1 MKRLLC
7 IVIVVMALTGCNSIV
22 QDQVIVFEDFKAN
35 TKTTTTT
42 KVTDKSF
49 TLGSKGL
56 GTYQVFSVNMLKK

>member
-22 QDQVIVFEDFKAN
+22 QDQVIVHKDFKAN

-56 GTYQVFSVNMLKK
+56 GEYYLIKLEGF